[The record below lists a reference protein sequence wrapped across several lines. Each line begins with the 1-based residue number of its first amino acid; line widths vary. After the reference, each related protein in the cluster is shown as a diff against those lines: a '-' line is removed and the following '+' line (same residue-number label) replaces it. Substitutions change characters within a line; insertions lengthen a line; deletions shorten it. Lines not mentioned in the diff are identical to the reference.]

1 MESHVREKSIE
12 KIREELRKLIYAI
25 EYPPNKA
32 HCIYAEVSRYN
43 SFVVGVHDY
52 YSMAT
57 KVSADFRPI
66 AFSVQK
72 SLKAR
77 MRQRLKT
84 AKEVRRN
91 KIPVHITNVIRE

>member
-1 MESHVREKSIE
+1 MSEKINR

-77 MRQRLKT
+77 MRQRLKRLKKSGET
-84 AKEVRRN
+84 KSRF
-91 KIPVHITNVIRE
+91 ISQM